1 MRTDHSRA
9 RQPRSIAFRRQPVAC
24 VLKTQPVPARHV
36 RAIDPEPHGVR
47 RDLLGDRLLYV
58 ALVEIA
64 GAAGTYPRPLQDA
77 PVLHMK
83 GDTKEPT
90 VAGIRHVDGSEVQ

>member
-47 RDLLGDRLLYV
+47 RVPLGDRLLYV

-64 GAAGTYPRPLQDA
+64 GAAGTYRRPLPDA
-77 PVLHMK
+77 PLRDRKAHTKKTRFFCMK
-83 GDTKEPT
+83 
-90 VAGIRHVDGSEVQ
+90 AVDGLN